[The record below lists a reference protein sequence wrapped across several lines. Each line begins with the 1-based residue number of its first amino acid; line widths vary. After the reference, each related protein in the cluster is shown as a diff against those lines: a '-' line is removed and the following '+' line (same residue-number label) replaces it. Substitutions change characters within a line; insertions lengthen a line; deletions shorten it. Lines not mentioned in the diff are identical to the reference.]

1 MAFYKTGSWREL
13 AENDGRCRKENSRPQ
28 MASLVLKSMILNLDL
43 IPDLTAVST
52 SPRKVI
58 LVGQSEIFWSALM
71 R

>member
-1 MAFYKTGSWREL
+1 
-13 AENDGRCRKENSRPQ
+13 